1 MGRAT
6 RWLWKLWGGNKEKQE
21 RKDSSGYGGE
31 ERMEK
36 KRRSFWKSRNSSDS
50 LLGQNASTAA
60 AMEAA
65 WFMSF
70 YAVSEREQSK
80 HAIAVA
86 TATAAAADAAVAAA
100 QAAVAAVLLTG
111 QRRVSC
117 AEEWLAAVKIQS
129 AYRGHLYSL
138 KARKALRAL
147 RALVKA
153 QALVKGFLVRKR
165 AAATLRAMQA
175 LVRAQA
181 TVRAHQRS
189 GCLSRGDGNPQPEAR
204 HRRSFERFG
213 DTRREHTSAF
223 SRRRSST
230 SLAGAAIDGS
240 PKIVEIDTC
249 QPIKSRS
256 FRRTSASALD
266 PAHDLPLHAFSS
278 PIMRQVPA
286 RISIPGR
293 RNLLEDDRCI
303 NGEKCWL
310 SATAQGTPRHTNS
323 SGNMAVTPA
332 KSAWDAEGVL
342 GQHVNQWSS
351 SNYMANAQ
359 SSKARLRPR
368 CASKH
373 Q

>member
-36 KRRSFWKSRNSSDS
+36 KRRSFWKPRNSSDAV
-50 LLGQNASTAA
+50 LGQNASTAA

-65 WFMSF
+65 WFRSF

-100 QAAVAAVLLTG
+100 QAAVAAVRLTG
-111 QRRVSC
+111 QRRGSC
-117 AEEWLAAVKIQS
+117 AEEWLAAVKIQA
-129 AYRGHLYSL
+129 AYRGHL
-138 KARKALRAL
+138 ARKALRAL
-147 RALVKA
+147 RALVKT

-165 AAATLRAMQA
+165 AAATFRSMQA

-189 GCLSRGDGNPQPEAR
+189 GCLSRGDGNPQPEVR
-204 HRRSFERFG
+204 HRRSFELFG
-213 DTRREHTSAF
+213 DTRSEHISGF

-230 SLAGAAIDGS
+230 SLAGATIDGS

-278 PIMRQVPA
+278 PIVYQVPA

-293 RNLLEDDRCI
+293 GNLLEDDRCI

-310 SATAQGTPRHTNS
+310 SATAHGTPRHTNS

-351 SNYMANAQ
+351 SNYIANAQ

>member
-6 RWLWKLWGGNKEKQE
+6 RWLLKLWGGNKEKQE

-31 ERMEK
+31 ERMER
-36 KRRSFWKSRNSSDS
+36 KRRSFWKSRNSSDAV
-50 LLGQNASTAA
+50 LGQNASTAA

-65 WFMSF
+65 WFRSF

-86 TATAAAADAAVAAA
+86 AATAAAADAAVAAA
-100 QAAVAAVLLTG
+100 QAAVAAVRLTG
-111 QRRVSC
+111 QRRNSC
-117 AEEWLAAVKIQS
+117 AQEWLAAVRIQA
-129 AYRGHLYSL
+129 AYRGHL
-138 KARKALRAL
+138 ARKALRAL

-165 AAATLRAMQA
+165 AAATLHSMQS

-181 TVRAHQRS
+181 TVRALQRS
-189 GCLSRGDGNPQPEAR
+189 RCLSRGDGNPPPEVR
-204 HRRSFERFG
+204 HRRSSERFG
-213 DTRREHTSAF
+213 DTRSEHIPAF

-230 SLAGAAIDGS
+230 SLDGAAIDGC

-278 PIMRQVPA
+278 PILYQVPA
-286 RISIPGR
+286 RVSIPSRG
-293 RNLLEDDRCI
+293 NLLEDDDGCI

-310 SATAQGTPRHTNS
+310 SAAAQGTPGHTNS
-323 SGNMAVTPA
+323 SGNVTVTPA
-332 KSAWDAEGVL
+332 KSAWDAKGVL
-342 GQHVNQWSS
+342 GQQVNRWSS
-351 SNYMANAQ
+351 SNYTANAGQ